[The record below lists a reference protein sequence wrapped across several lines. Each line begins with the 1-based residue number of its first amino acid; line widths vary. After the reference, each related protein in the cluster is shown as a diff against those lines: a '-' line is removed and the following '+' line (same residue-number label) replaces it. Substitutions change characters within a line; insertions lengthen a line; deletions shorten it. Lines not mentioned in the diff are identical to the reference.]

1 MERTVEHKIPL
12 TISVACDSC
21 GSGDIAIPEMP
32 GSFDAITCCDCGAEL
47 GSRADLDNQVDSQI
61 KAQVAEEFARML
73 REHKKP
79 RPMLRVV

>member
-1 MERTVEHKIPL
+1 MERTVEHRIPL
-12 TISVACDSC
+12 TISLACDHC
-21 GSGDIAIPEMP
+21 GSGDVTVPEMP
-32 GSFDAITCCDCGAEL
+32 GSLDPLTCCDCGAEL
-47 GSRADLDNQVDSQI
+47 GSRAALDQQVDGQI